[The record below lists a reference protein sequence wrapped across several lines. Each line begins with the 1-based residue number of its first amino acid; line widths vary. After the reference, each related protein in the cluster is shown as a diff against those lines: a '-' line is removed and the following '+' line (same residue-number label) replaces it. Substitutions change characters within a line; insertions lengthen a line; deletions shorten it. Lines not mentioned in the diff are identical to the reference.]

1 MKQHS
6 WIVAAFDPKQMWSFI
21 WIDEK
26 RYCAQMV
33 RPICA
38 RMDDILVPI
47 RQELADL
54 RATGAVVQRYV
65 VQWLNLC

>member
-1 MKQHS
+1 MKRG
-6 WIVAAFDPKQMWSFI
+6 IVP
-21 WIDEK
+21 
-26 RYCAQMV
+26 QMV